1 MANNSS
7 DKGNFERVGES
18 VGSVAGR
25 VTDTAVDLMGSM
37 MRTAASVFGGWWER
51 NTPDEVSRSFT
62 AEHDNTCR
70 THFENVRRSQS
81 NSTTTSSAGSSESY
95 DTVRP
100 LYQFG
105 HLAGGNPDYQGRSF
119 EEVEGDLK
127 KTWSPEYTTAFGE
140 WSNVRD
146 YVNTGYSTRH
156 SRGGNLP

>member
-1 MANNSS
+1 MANQSG

-18 VGSVAGR
+18 VGSVAGKM
-25 VTDTAVDLMGSM
+25 TDTAVDLMGSM
-37 MRTAASVFGGWWER
+37 VRTAASMFGGWWSR
-51 NTPDEVSRSFT
+51 NTPDEATASFT

-70 THFENVRRSQS
+70 NHFENVRRNARNQ
-81 NSTTTSSAGSSESY
+81 STTSTSHTSY

-119 EEVEGDLK
+119 EEVETDLK
-127 KTWSPEYTTAFGE
+127 RTWTPEYTTAFGE

-146 YVNTGYSTRH
+146 YINTGYSTRH

>member
-1 MANNSS
+1 MANDSS
-7 DKGNFERVGES
+7 EKGNFERVGES
-18 VGSVAGR
+18 VGSVAGK

-37 MRTAASVFGGWWER
+37 VRTAASMFGGWWER
-51 NTPDEVSRSFT
+51 STPDEAVRTFT
-62 AEHDNTCR
+62 PEQDNACR
-70 THFENVRRSQS
+70 THFENVRRREASEK
-81 NSTTTSSAGSSESY
+81 NTTY

-127 KTWSPEYTTAFGE
+127 QTWTPEYTTAFGE

-146 YVNTGYSTRH
+146 YINTGYSSRH

>member
-1 MANNSS
+1 MSSNSGE
-7 DKGNFERVGES
+7 KGNFERVGES
-18 VGSVAGR
+18 VGSVAGK

-37 MRTAASVFGGWWER
+37 LRTAASTFGGWWER
-51 NTPDEVSRSFT
+51 STPDEAARSFS
-62 AEHDNTCR
+62 AEADNACR
-70 THFENVRRSQS
+70 THFENRRRSAS
-81 NSTTTSSAGSSESY
+81 SASTTSDTSY

-127 KTWSPEYTTAFGE
+127 RTWTPEYTTAFGE
-140 WSNVRD
+140 WGNVRD
-146 YVNTGYSTRH
+146 YINTGYSTRH

>member
-1 MANNSS
+1 MANQSS

-18 VGSVAGR
+18 VGSVAGKM
-25 VTDTAVDLMGSM
+25 TDTAVDLMGSM
-37 MRTAASVFGGWWER
+37 VRTAASMFGGWWSR
-51 NTPDEVSRSFT
+51 STPDDAAASFT
-62 AEHDNTCR
+62 SEHDNACR
-70 THFENVRRSQS
+70 THFENVRRNAS
-81 NSTTTSSAGSSESY
+81 NRSSTSTSDPTY

-119 EEVEGDLK
+119 EEVESDLK
-127 KTWSPEYTTAFGE
+127 KTWTPEYTTAFGE

-146 YVNTGYSTRH
+146 YINTGYSTRH